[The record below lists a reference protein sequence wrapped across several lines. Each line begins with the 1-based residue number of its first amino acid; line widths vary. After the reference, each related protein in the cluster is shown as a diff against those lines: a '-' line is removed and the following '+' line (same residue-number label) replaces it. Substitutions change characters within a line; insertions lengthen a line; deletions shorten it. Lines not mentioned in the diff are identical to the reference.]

1 MAEFGHREIELS
13 LREDGSRRVFLL
25 RSFSL
30 GDEQGIYDCVTEEY
44 GDSYFKRDFY
54 DVSKIKERL

>member
-25 RSFSL
+25 RPFSL
-30 GDEQGIYDCVTEEY
+30 GDEQGI
-44 GDSYFKRDFY
+44 
-54 DVSKIKERL
+54 